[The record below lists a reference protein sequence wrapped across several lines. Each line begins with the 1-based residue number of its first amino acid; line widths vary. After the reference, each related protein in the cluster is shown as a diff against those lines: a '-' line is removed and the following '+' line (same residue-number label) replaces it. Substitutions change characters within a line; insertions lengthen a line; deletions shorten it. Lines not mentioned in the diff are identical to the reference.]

1 MTRYIIM
8 VFTGACCFGILST
21 FVKVAYQEG
30 YTTGDISGSQACFGM
45 MVLWAL
51 YLLQQKTTAT
61 AIKQPQT
68 ASWKVM
74 LAGTSIGLCT
84 HLYYL
89 SVQWVPASVA
99 IIFLMQFTWIGLLLE
114 WLIYGKRPSLLQS
127 IAAFLIMA
135 GTIMASG
142 FSARHNIA
150 LPVKGVLLAMASA
163 TVYGI
168 YVVASGRIGNDLPAL
183 KKSAL
188 IMTGSTAA
196 IFLVAT
202 PGFLFMP
209 QLLGGLAKWAIFL
222 GLFGTVIPPLLF
234 SAGIPKTGVIF
245 SALLMTVEL
254 PVAVITA
261 RLVLHEHISLL
272 QWSGVL
278 LMLFAMALP
287 PLQQLAARRP

>member
-1 MTRYIIM
+1 M
-8 VFTGACCFGILST
+8 VFAGACCFGILST

-45 MVLWAL
+45 LALWAL
-51 YLLQQKTTAT
+51 YLLRQPAAPVTGQPRTAW
-61 AIKQPQT
+61 
-68 ASWKVM
+68 WKVS

-89 SVQWVPASVA
+89 SVQWIPASVA

-114 WLIYGKRPSLLQS
+114 WLIFGKRPSLLQG
-127 IAAFLIMA
+127 IAALLIMA
-135 GTIMASG
+135 GTVMASG
-142 FSARHNIA
+142 LSAYHHLA
-150 LPVKGVLLAMASA
+150 LPLKGILLAMGSA

-168 YVVASGRIGNDLPAL
+168 YVVASGRIGNDMPAL

-202 PGFLFMP
+202 PGFLFAP
-209 QLLGGLAKWAIFL
+209 HILTGLIKWTVFL
-222 GLFGTVIPPLLF
+222 ALFGTIIPPLLF
-234 SAGIPKTGVIF
+234 AAGIPRTGVIL

-254 PVAVITA
+254 PVAVVTA

-272 QWSGVL
+272 QWGGVA

-287 PLQQLAARRP
+287 PLQQLCATNKKGA